1 MQRARRSSGR
11 ALRTGTAR
19 VLWPEPSHSGA
30 HSRARYLPPV
40 FLAMK
45 VNAWTLEAF
54 PSYGPEFHL
63 GEWSL
68 VTVRLRRNADHGACS
83 VNPASAGCSAALRPA
98 GDRPLRAMGCG
109 RCRDEERFRKLR
121 HACGASNREQM
132 ILTSRIIGTTL
143 TLLVFGS
150 NADTQ
155 RPVMCCRE
163 VDMNP
168 PMQTAAAIAE
178 VDVRASA

>member
-40 FLAMK
+40 FLSNEG
-45 VNAWTLEAF
+45 NARTLEAF
-54 PSYGPEFHL
+54 PSYRPEFHL

-83 VNPASAGCSAALRPA
+83 VNPASAGCSAALRP
-98 GDRPLRAMGCG
+98 CG
-109 RCRDEERFRKLR
+109 
-121 HACGASNREQM
+121 
-132 ILTSRIIGTTL
+132 
-143 TLLVFGS
+143 
-150 NADTQ
+150 
-155 RPVMCCRE
+155 
-163 VDMNP
+163 
-168 PMQTAAAIAE
+168 
-178 VDVRASA
+178 